1 MIEGKWFVI
10 WQTRHPG
17 PRVFTRGAQQ
27 LEHALDLKKKSSKMG
42 RKKIKIYLSKK
53 WLIAFYEKK
62 LCQKNIKSEYK

>member
-27 LEHALDLKKKSSKMG
+27 LEHPLDLKKNHQKWEEKNRNIFVKKMADS
-42 RKKIKIYLSKK
+42 IL
-53 WLIAFYEKK
+53 
-62 LCQKNIKSEYK
+62 